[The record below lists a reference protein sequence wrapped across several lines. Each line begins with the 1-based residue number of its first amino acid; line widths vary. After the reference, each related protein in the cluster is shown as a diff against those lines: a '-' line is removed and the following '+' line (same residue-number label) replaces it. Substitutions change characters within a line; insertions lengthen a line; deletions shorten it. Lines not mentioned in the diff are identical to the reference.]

1 MNVLNLEHISK
12 TYGEKVIFDDIS
24 CGIHQGDK
32 IGIIG
37 INGTGKT
44 TFLRILAG
52 FEETDEGQVV
62 MQNGLRITYLP
73 QHPEFP
79 EGATILSYVTQGQ
92 KEQSWNPETEA
103 HMVLNKLGIEDH
115 EEEIT
120 HLSGGQKKRV
130 ALAAVLVNPA
140 DVLILDEPTNHLDME
155 SITALNNGLI
165 KFPGVVL
172 FASRDHQVVQTTA
185 NRIIEFLPDGTFID
199 KVSTYD
205 EYLEND
211 EMARKRQVY
220 NMSSDD
226 ENDN

>member
-115 EEEIT
+115 EEEIA

-130 ALAAVLVNPA
+130 AIAGVLAMNPKI
-140 DVLILDEPTNHLDME
+140 LILAEPTAGLDPK
-155 SITALNNGLI
+155 GRD
-165 KFPGVVL
+165 PG
-172 FASRDHQVVQTTA
+172 
-185 NRIIEFLPDGTFID
+185 
-199 KVSTYD
+199 
-205 EYLEND
+205 
-211 EMARKRQVY
+211 
-220 NMSSDD
+220 
-226 ENDN
+226 

>member
-92 KEQSWNPETEA
+92 KEQILKGASLQA
-103 HMVLNKLGIEDH
+103 KQIH
-115 EEEIT
+115 EELIEEAKRT
-120 HLSGGQKKRV
+120 AGGLDEKASEEAKNQEEKEAGKLKDVIEELKVSAREKKG
-130 ALAAVLVNPA
+130 AAVQLVLSE
-140 DVLILDEPTNHLDME
+140 LI
-155 SITALNNGLI
+155 
-165 KFPGVVL
+165 
-172 FASRDHQVVQTTA
+172 
-185 NRIIEFLPDGTFID
+185 
-199 KVSTYD
+199 
-205 EYLEND
+205 
-211 EMARKRQVY
+211 
-220 NMSSDD
+220 
-226 ENDN
+226 

>member
-115 EEEIT
+115 EEEIA
-120 HLSGGQKKRV
+120 HLSGGQKKRLSIAS
-130 ALAAVLVNPA
+130 ALSNQASLLIMDEPGAALDLGAKEEILRYIHTFVKRGGTVILTSHELPELQVCSSLYILKRG
-140 DVLILDEPTNHLDME
+140 VLIPESTENGVEPE
-155 SITALNNGLI
+155 KLI
-165 KFPGVVL
+165 GKF
-172 FASRDHQVVQTTA
+172 
-185 NRIIEFLPDGTFID
+185 
-199 KVSTYD
+199 
-205 EYLEND
+205 
-211 EMARKRQVY
+211 
-220 NMSSDD
+220 
-226 ENDN
+226 

>member
-79 EGATILSYVTQGQ
+79 EGATILSYVIQ
-92 KEQSWNPETEA
+92 
-103 HMVLNKLGIEDH
+103 
-115 EEEIT
+115 
-120 HLSGGQKKRV
+120 LS
-130 ALAAVLVNPA
+130 
-140 DVLILDEPTNHLDME
+140 LIH
-155 SITALNNGLI
+155 I
-165 KFPGVVL
+165 
-172 FASRDHQVVQTTA
+172 
-185 NRIIEFLPDGTFID
+185 
-199 KVSTYD
+199 
-205 EYLEND
+205 
-211 EMARKRQVY
+211 
-220 NMSSDD
+220 
-226 ENDN
+226 